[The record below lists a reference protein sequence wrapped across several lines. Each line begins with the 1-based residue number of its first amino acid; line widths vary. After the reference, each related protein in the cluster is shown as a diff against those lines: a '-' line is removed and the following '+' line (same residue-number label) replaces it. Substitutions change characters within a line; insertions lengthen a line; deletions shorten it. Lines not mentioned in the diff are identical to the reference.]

1 MNCTHPVLYN
11 HPDGLRCHIC
21 GALISA
27 NDAADKPEG
36 QKEKPAEAQK
46 PGRRKRKAK
55 GADGNENH

>member
-27 NDAADKPEG
+27 KDSGDKLEGPEKKPPEG
-36 QKEKPAEAQK
+36 LKKPA
-46 PGRRKRKAK
+46 KRKAK
-55 GADGNENH
+55 STVD